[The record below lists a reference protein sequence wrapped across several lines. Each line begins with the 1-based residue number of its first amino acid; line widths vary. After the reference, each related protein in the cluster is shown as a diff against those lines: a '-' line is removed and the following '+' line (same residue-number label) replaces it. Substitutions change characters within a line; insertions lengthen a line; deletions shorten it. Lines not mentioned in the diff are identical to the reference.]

1 MYIDDDIHFSFK
13 DIAPIRDDDE
23 YGGYRASIEGVL
35 ETIITPMQSLYLFA
49 NKEHLKMAL
58 QATAITVISN
68 KNEIINTIPGFRT
81 HNLQH
86 NKLWYLI

>member
-58 QATAITVISN
+58 QATAIHLPLSQTKMKLSILFPAFAP
-68 KNEIINTIPGFRT
+68 IICNITNYGI
-81 HNLQH
+81 
-86 NKLWYLI
+86 